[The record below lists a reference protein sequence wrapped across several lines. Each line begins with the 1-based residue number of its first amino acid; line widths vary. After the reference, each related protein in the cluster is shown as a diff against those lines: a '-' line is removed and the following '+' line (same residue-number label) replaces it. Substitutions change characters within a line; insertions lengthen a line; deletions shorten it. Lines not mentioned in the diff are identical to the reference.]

1 MGKDWDYGV
10 PGVSYWTS
18 IKDVMKPGAHL
29 LAFGGTRTHHRLMV
43 AIEDA
48 GFEIR
53 DTLMWV
59 YGTGFPKSLDV
70 SKAIDKIAG
79 AKREVI
85 GQYQTPEGGQ
95 ILSTYNNWQDTSIQT
110 GMQGRRIPTITVSA
124 TEEAKQWE
132 GWGTALKPALEP
144 IILAR
149 KSLLEKTVA
158 ANVLKHGTGGLNI
171 DACRVS
177 YPDGDDS
184 FEKGIARAKLPRA
197 DIRGGNFH
205 TEDWSEKKHIV
216 ESGMKQ
222 EGRFPANL
230 IHDGSD
236 EVVELFPDRKD
247 SRSQNHNTE
256 FNPYAGNSFHKSETT
271 RVGRHE
277 FYNDDGSAARFFYCA
292 KASKSERGEG
302 NNHPTVKP
310 LALMRYLC
318 RLITPPG
325 GVILDPFLGSGTTL
339 LAARNEGFKSIG
351 IDIDPQYCDIAVS
364 RWKTSDF

>member
-132 GWGTALKPALEP
+132 GWGTALK
-144 IILAR
+144 
-149 KSLLEKTVA
+149 
-158 ANVLKHGTGGLNI
+158 NQHG
-171 DACRVS
+171 
-177 YPDGDDS
+177 
-184 FEKGIARAKLPRA
+184 
-197 DIRGGNFH
+197 
-205 TEDWSEKKHIV
+205 
-216 ESGMKQ
+216 
-222 EGRFPANL
+222 NL
-230 IHDGSD
+230 
-236 EVVELFPDRKD
+236 
-247 SRSQNHNTE
+247 
-256 FNPYAGNSFHKSETT
+256 
-271 RVGRHE
+271 
-277 FYNDDGSAARFFYCA
+277 
-292 KASKSERGEG
+292 
-302 NNHPTVKP
+302 
-310 LALMRYLC
+310 
-318 RLITPPG
+318 
-325 GVILDPFLGSGTTL
+325 
-339 LAARNEGFKSIG
+339 
-351 IDIDPQYCDIAVS
+351 
-364 RWKTSDF
+364 